1 MDWLCANI
9 TPIFKK
15 GDRTQPAN
23 YRSVNLTS
31 VCCKTLEHI
40 LHTNVMSHL
49 DDHNVLCPQQH
60 GFRKGHSCETQLIG
74 TIQDVAADLDNKK
87 QTDMIIMDFAKAFDK
102 VPHNRLL
109 IKLNRY
115 GIRGRTLNW
124 IRTFLTKRKQ
134 RVVINGEFSDWV
146 RVDSSVPQ
154 GTVTGPL
161 LFLIFINDL
170 PLNIP

>member
-49 DDHNVLCPQQH
+49 DDHNILCPQRH

-87 QTDMIIMDFAKAFDK
+87 QTDMIIMDFAK
-102 VPHNRLL
+102 VPHSRLRACFPPPP
-109 IKLNRY
+109 KKNKQKKKKKKKKQPTGVFTGYHSRPTELNVLHCS
-115 GIRGRTLNW
+115 IS
-124 IRTFLTKRKQ
+124 Q
-134 RVVINGEFSDWV
+134 S
-146 RVDSSVPQ
+146 
-154 GTVTGPL
+154 
-161 LFLIFINDL
+161 L
-170 PLNIP
+170 PNSAT